1 MNLLALL
8 SIFSVADCARS
19 FSGHFQNAIA
29 DESFEF
35 RLGRSSRDLIGWNR
49 QFNAANQPKW
59 TNPNEYKMSINQ
71 QLNYIL
77 KSGKFGTKTET
88 MKALKEL
95 RQYKIQEQKA
105 RRAKMLKRLGY

>member
-1 MNLLALL
+1 MNFLALL
-8 SIFSVADCARS
+8 SILSVADCARR
-19 FSGHFQNAIA
+19 FSDHFQNALA
-29 DESFEF
+29 DESFDF
-35 RLGRSSRDLIGWNR
+35 QLARSSRDLIGWNR

-77 KSGKFGTKTET
+77 NSGKFGSKTET
-88 MKALKEL
+88 MKALKKL
-95 RQYKIQEQKA
+95 RQYKFQEQKA